1 MRRRNTRGLRGVFND
16 EHGGETLEWA
26 LAMGLVV
33 VAAVAGIAHIA
44 SHMLARL

>member
-1 MRRRNTRGLRGVFND
+1 MPRRNTKGLWGVFRD
-16 EHGGETLEWA
+16 DRGGEALEWA

-33 VAAVAGIAHIA
+33 VAAVAGIAHVA